1 VKVTA
6 TELANDS
13 KAILDRVIQHSEPV
27 QVKRHGK
34 TVAEIVPGAGVSR
47 KELLRVLGKVKWTK
61 AEAAELRKAT
71 DVTDVFG
78 YVGRD

>member
-1 VKVTA
+1 MKVTA

-13 KAILDRVIQHSEPV
+13 KGVLDRVIQRSETA
-27 QVKRHGK
+27 QVERHGK
-34 TVAEIVPGAGVSR
+34 TIAEILPEPGVDR

-61 AEAAELRKAT
+61 AESAELKKAT

-78 YVGRD
+78 YAGRD